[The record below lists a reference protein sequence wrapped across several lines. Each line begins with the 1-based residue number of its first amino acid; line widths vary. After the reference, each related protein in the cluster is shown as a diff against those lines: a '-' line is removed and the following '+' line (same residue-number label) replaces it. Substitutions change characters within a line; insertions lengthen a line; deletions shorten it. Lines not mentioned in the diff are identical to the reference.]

1 MSQPADSRAM
11 CQAPGFVEAG
21 LSGAGGYRLGLFL
34 AVLADVGDPGGFVLD
49 GGTHT
54 DSGVRANGA
63 RTSAP
68 TRRWRARRRRCPPKG
83 PGYGSARPCTR
94 SSEPRPG
101 QSQKESPVDPTEVIA
116 SHSDRAAPWRM
127 DLYCTPRSQV
137 MHQAREI
144 SPSDV
149 SAARRPSPGRPGQG
163 RCTLADRWS
172 ASR

>member
-1 MSQPADSRAM
+1 M
-11 CQAPGFVEAG
+11 
-21 LSGAGGYRLGLFL
+21 LG
-34 AVLADVGDPGGFVLD
+34 
-49 GGTHT
+49 GGTHA
-54 DSGVRANGA
+54 DSGVWPDGA
-63 RTSAP
+63 RP
-68 TRRWRARRRRCPPKG
+68 VDLLGGGDHWRRQCLPKG

-101 QSQKESPVDPTEVIA
+101 QSQKESPVDPTEAIA

>member
-1 MSQPADSRAM
+1 M
-11 CQAPGFVEAG
+11 
-21 LSGAGGYRLGLFL
+21 LG
-34 AVLADVGDPGGFVLD
+34 
-49 GGTHT
+49 GGTHA
-54 DSGVRANGA
+54 DSGVWPDGA
-63 RTSAP
+63 RP
-68 TRRWRARRRRCPPKG
+68 VDLLGGGDHWRRQCLPKG

-94 SSEPRPG
+94 RSEPRPG